1 MRRFSGAQIWYPI
14 SCQLTVSL
22 VSVMCEML
30 RGRYIPQTAGSHV
43 SPSEAALPQ
52 WSPVLLPSLHVVVI
66 VRGLRTTVP
75 TFNITIIVLL
85 LPEASTVF
93 TFLCTHVVRK
103 HTMIL
108 KIHRLKSYI
117 HTTRSWVSFT
127 RLSVNFTSLT
137 DLSVAQSEKI
147 ETQNRV
153 ATENSTICPITQR
166 FNENK
171 YNSCFQGP
179 GVSVMSYVNWLK
191 YLAFQTAYYFH
202 CFIKF
207 TLRSKVNVWTE
218 EGWSNRRMDEVAQW
232 GASYFVLIPK

>member
-1 MRRFSGAQIWYPI
+1 
-14 SCQLTVSL
+14 
-22 VSVMCEML
+22 ML

-52 WSPVLLPSLHVVVI
+52 WSPVLLPSLDVVVI
-66 VRGLRTTVP
+66 VRGICTTVP

-85 LPEASTVF
+85 LLPEASSVF

-103 HTMIL
+103 HTTIL
-108 KIHRLKSYI
+108 KIRRIKSYV
-117 HTTRSWVSFT
+117 HTTRSWVSCT

-137 DLSVAQSEKI
+137 DLSVAQSENI

-166 FNENK
+166 FNK
-171 YNSCFQGP
+171 YHSCFQGP
-179 GVSVMSYVNWLK
+179 GVPVMSFVNWLK
-191 YLAFQTAYYFH
+191 YIAFQTAYYFH

-218 EGWSNRRMDEVAQW
+218 EG
-232 GASYFVLIPK
+232 